1 MSLEVAYGKECRQ
14 ALAVTSGY
22 TDLKNFIFVG
32 ELIAISERLRL
43 TFIEPGSVFLLH
55 FFIYSHFK

>member
-1 MSLEVAYGKECRQ
+1 VAYGEKSRQ

-22 TDLKNFIFVG
+22 TDLKNYIFVG

-43 TFIEPGSVFLLH
+43 TLIGSDSVFLFH
-55 FFIYSHFK
+55 FFI